1 MKHLNRRDFL
11 KLSGASLIGVTF
23 GGVALRAH
31 AEQVDPTDPQAA
43 ALKYTHESKVEG
55 QYCNNCAYIQAQ
67 GEDWLPCALFPGKK
81 VSSKGWCNVWTKK
94 P

>member
-31 AEQVDPTDPQAA
+31 AEQLDPANPQAA
-43 ALKYTHESKVEG
+43 ALKYTHESQVEG

-67 GEDWLPCALFPGKK
+67 GELVTMCIVPRQKS
-81 VSSKGWCNVWTKK
+81 VSQRLV
-94 P
+94 